1 MSDKSELIRAV
12 EIARK
17 LKQLVPWQPQ
27 DGPQR
32 MAYESNADI
41 IGYGGAA
48 GGGKTDL
55 MCGIALTKHKRA
67 AIFRRE
73 SAQLN
78 GITQRIEQIIGNR
91 DGYNSQSNIWRANV
105 GSKPL
110 IEFGGLKDTDSR
122 EAWRG
127 RAHSFKGFD
136 EATNIRQSDIE
147 FVSGWARTDDDS
159 QRVQILITFNPPTDV
174 GGRWV
179 IDYFAPWLLKTHPNP
194 AKCGEIR
201 WFSTVGENKNYELPD
216 SRSFVYES
224 GEIVYDYPPD
234 TAPERIITPKSRT
247 FIKAKVSDNKYYLDS
262 GYIATLQAMPE
273 PLRSQM
279 LHGDFSAGV
288 RDSDWQ
294 VIPTA
299 WVEAAQARWSMPHRL
314 GEMTSLGV
322 DVARG
327 GSDDTV
333 IARRHG
339 TWFDK
344 PLVYKGFDTPSGS
357 MTAGLVVSSRRD
369 DAPIHIDVIGVGAAP
384 YDFLVDIN
392 AQVIGVNVANSPTR
406 RAQQGG
412 LEFYNMRAQLWWLMR
427 EALDPDANT
436 GIALPPDPRLLS
448 ELCAPCWSLRGGKIQ
463 VESREEIKKR
473 TGKSPDVATAYIL
486 ALIDTVK
493 MSTKAIQSAPPS
505 RPNIYR

>member
-1 MSDKSELIRAV
+1 MADRESLIRAI

-17 LKQLVPWQPQ
+17 LKQLEPWEPQ
-27 DGPQR
+27 GGPQR
-32 MAYESNADI
+32 MAYESDADV

-55 MCGIALTKHKRA
+55 MCGMALRKHRRA

-73 SAQLN
+73 AAQLN
-78 GITQRIEQIIGNR
+78 GITQRLEQIIGNR
-91 DGYNSQSNIWRANV
+91 DGYNSQSNIWRTNV

-110 IEFGGLKDTDSR
+110 IEFGGLKDADSKK
-122 EAWRG
+122 AWQG

-136 EATNIRQSDIE
+136 EATEIRQEDVE

-159 QRVQILITFNPPTDV
+159 QRVQILLTFNPPTTV
-174 GGRWV
+174 SGRWV

-216 SRSFVYES
+216 SRSFVYEN
-224 GEIVYDYPPD
+224 GQIIYDYPVD
-234 TAPERIITPKSRT
+234 TPPERIITPKSRT
-247 FIKAKVSDNKYYLDS
+247 FIKAKVSDNKYYLES
-262 GYIATLQAMPE
+262 GYISTLQAMPE

-279 LHGDFSAGV
+279 LYGDFSAGV

-294 VIPTA
+294 VIPTR
-299 WVEAAQARWSMPHRL
+299 WVEAAQARWSMPAKL
-314 GEMTSLGV
+314 PPMDSVGV

-327 GSDDTV
+327 GQDDTV

-339 TWFDK
+339 WWFDV
-344 PLVYKGFDTPSGS
+344 PLVYNGMDTPSGPI
-357 MTAGLVVSSRRD
+357 TAGLVVSAMRD
-369 DAPIHIDVIGVGAAP
+369 DAPIHIDVIGVGASP
-384 YDFLVDIN
+384 FDFLMGLKMQTIGIN
-392 AQVIGVNVANSPTR
+392 SSNSPTK
-406 RAQQGG
+406 RARQGN
-412 LEFYNMRAQLWWLMR
+412 LEFANMRSQLWWLMR

-448 ELCAPCWSLRGGKIQ
+448 ELCAPCWSLRGGAIQ
-463 VESREEIKKR
+463 VESRDDIKKR

-486 ALIDTVK
+486 AMIDTAKRADIKPVNV
-493 MSTKAIQSAPPS
+493 PS
-505 RPNIYR
+505 VSNKWR